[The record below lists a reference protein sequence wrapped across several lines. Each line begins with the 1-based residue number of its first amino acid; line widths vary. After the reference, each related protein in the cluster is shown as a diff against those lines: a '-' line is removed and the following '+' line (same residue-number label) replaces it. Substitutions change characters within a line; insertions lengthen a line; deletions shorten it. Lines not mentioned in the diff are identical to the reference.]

1 MRDSQLAFPNLC
13 LIGLIKFHR
22 LLEREQMLLSIV
34 AHERLGNRR
43 SGTPA
48 TVVTMLCQDVR
59 ITLASNN
66 RFDDLHSR
74 HTCDVCDHVMQQEI
88 HLLQRLLHVLD
99 VHR

>member
-1 MRDSQLAFPNLC
+1 MG
-13 LIGLIKFHR
+13 I
-22 LLEREQMLLSIV
+22 
-34 AHERLGNRR
+34 RR
-43 SGTPA
+43 RGTPA

-74 HTCDVCDHVMQQEI
+74 HTGDVCDHVMQQEI